1 MRRRTLSEIRTDAHL
16 LASCHNIDE
25 VCKTIYVSKN
35 EVLLNILHPKYSCFQ
50 LRKPNGNLREIEA
63 PAEGLKSIQKQLNYF
78 LQALYFEHQT
88 SASHGYLICPKNEK
102 SQKNILKNAES
113 HLGNSYMLNADFKD
127 FFHQIKLNDVVT
139 IFSGQLLDF
148 NQKDAFALAKL
159 CVYKNHLPM
168 GAPTS
173 PVLSN
178 LYAIPLDNDI
188 QQWADSNQITYTRF
202 VDDLTFSSDNE
213 VFSQKHLD
221 DIVQICSKYSLK
233 LNDKKTSFKDPSDKK
248 MVTGLILNQ
257 TVDIPPEFY
266 NQLNKDLFRLKAV
279 YEASILTRQLEHN
292 NLLDKF
298 KQEVQGQVNFIGMVE
313 GYSNPEFRKYRQL
326 FQQTFEV
333 DDELFSKRWTSFSYI

>member
-1 MRRRTLSEIRTDAHL
+1 MAEIKTDSQLLS
-16 LASCHNIDE
+16 SCHNIDE

-35 EVLLNILHPKYSCFQ
+35 DVLLNTLHPQYSCFKM
-50 LRKPNGNLREIEA
+50 RKPNGNFREIEA
-63 PAEGLKSIQKQLNYF
+63 PVEGLKLIQRKLNYF
-78 LQALYFEHQT
+78 LQALYFINQT
-88 SASHGYLICPKNEK
+88 SASHGYLICPKNQK
-102 SQKNILKNAES
+102 SQKNIVKNAES

-127 FFHQIKLNDVVT
+127 FFHQIRLNDVVT

-159 CVYKNHLPM
+159 CVYNNHLPM

-178 LYAIPLDNDI
+178 LYSIPLDNEM

-202 VDDLTFSSDNE
+202 VDDLTFSSSRKA
-213 VFSQKHLD
+213 FSPQHLD
-221 DIVQICSKYSLK
+221 EIVQICSKHNLK
-233 LNDKKTSFKDPSDKK
+233 LNDKKTSFKANADKK
-248 MVTGLILNQ
+248 MVTGLVLNQ

-266 NQLNKDLFRLKAV
+266 KQLNIDLLRLKGV

-292 NLLDKF
+292 SLLDKF

-313 GYSNPEFRKYRQL
+313 GYSSPEFRKYQQL
-326 FQQTFEV
+326 YQQTFEV